1 MIALLLLGCAAGTG
15 TLQVD
20 VLLSST
26 HAGPALEGA
35 RADVAAVSLHD
46 AQRDWRDGWV
56 DAAPEPELVF
66 GEEPVTLAQL
76 TLPTGRYDHVSVEL
90 DDVVLPWICGDEPTV
105 AVALEPIA
113 APFRLRRDD
122 TLRLEV
128 TLLALA
134 DLADPKDLT
143 LFAID
148 TQVE

>member
-1 MIALLLLGCAAGTG
+1 V
-15 TLQVD
+15 QVD
-20 VLLSST
+20 VLLSSS
-26 HAGPALEGA
+26 HAGRALEGA
-35 RADVAAVSLHD
+35 RANVEQVSVHD
-46 AQRDWRDGWV
+46 ATSDWRDGWV
-56 DAAPEPELVF
+56 EASAEPELLF

-76 TLPTGRYDHVSVEL
+76 TLPTGRYDHVSIEL
-90 DDVVLPWICGDEPTV
+90 DGVVVPWVCGDEPTV

-128 TLLALA
+128 MLLALA